1 MGICRACRHLRKCVN
16 HVSSHYSAF
25 WKHPPVRVLLIS
37 GTFTY
42 HAGIL
47 ASSDDVDSKS
57 TEKGHAL
64 AGIVGPSVCWCVDT
78 QNKYSGTAFAVTD
91 HDFISN
97 RHVVERVGVGG
108 AVSLSHEGWKQP
120 VTGVVKAIGEGEE
133 NDLAWIHVTVGPS
146 DGTPWTLAQ
155 VKSRHRC
162 WGPRCLAHIAETRHS
177 FFANVA

>member
-1 MGICRACRHLRKCVN
+1 M
-16 HVSSHYSAF
+16 
-25 WKHPPVRVLLIS
+25 LLIS

-57 TEKGHAL
+57 AEKGHAL

-97 RHVVERVGVGG
+97 SMLWKESGSAELYPCHMKVGS
-108 AVSLSHEGWKQP
+108 SL
-120 VTGVVKAIGEGEE
+120 
-133 NDLAWIHVTVGPS
+133 
-146 DGTPWTLAQ
+146 
-155 VKSRHRC
+155 
-162 WGPRCLAHIAETRHS
+162 
-177 FFANVA
+177 